1 MLGLDLCLEIDFWKF
16 YGEMVGEY
24 QKWGQIL
31 GKMIKTDLSYWHGK
45 NLPEVNL
52 AWMYRGEWLG

>member
-1 MLGLDLCLEIDFWKF
+1 MLGLDLCLENYSPI
-16 YGEMVGEY
+16 ELIGEY